1 MPSFE
6 IDNDDFL
13 NAKIA
18 QLMARVP
25 QKLKLP
31 SGLEVIACFSA
42 LPHSILSYLVR
53 QQHSSL
59 RLRYNACLGLVFA
72 H

>member
-25 QKLKLP
+25 QNLKLP
-31 SGLEVIACFSA
+31 SGLEVIACFQ
-42 LPHSILSYLVR
+42 PCHIQYYR
-53 QQHSSL
+53 I
-59 RLRYNACLGLVFA
+59 
-72 H
+72 